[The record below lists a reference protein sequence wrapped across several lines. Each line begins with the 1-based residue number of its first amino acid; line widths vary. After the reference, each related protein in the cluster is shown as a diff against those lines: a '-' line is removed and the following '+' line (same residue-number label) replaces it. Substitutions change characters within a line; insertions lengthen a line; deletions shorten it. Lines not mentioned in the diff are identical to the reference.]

1 MFCDTFNRINHLHL
15 KVSDRTNIILCSM
28 ITLVLIAYSGSG
40 IIFFINPTTN
50 PTPYI
55 ITYTIDVIVGIIV
68 LVRYRDRPQVAI
80 GLYMFVMGLESL
92 LISMMFLSEGYYTEI
107 LIPII
112 LTLMMLFSGI
122 RWLTGE
128 IVSRFPAMISSLFL
142 MYHTTV
148 GVIRVLTDFDFLFS
162 DMAYFLS
169 CLGSMLSVVLYV
181 LLIITLICNDTKKDL
196 EIRNGLPRWVK
207 RDA

>member
-1 MFCDTFNRINHLHL
+1 
-15 KVSDRTNIILCSM
+15 M